1 MRSAPVVLGSLL
13 DDGNIVSAT
22 RLAPGVSRRVVQGRQ
37 IIMTGQGEVMS
48 PDPILL
54 LMLLCVL

>member
-1 MRSAPVVLGSLL
+1 MLGSLL